1 MQRPSH
7 IFDLELQ
14 PAGIFKWNEET
25 KKKEPIKANIKLGSP
40 WRPEYNMGKVQL
52 VNSKYIVLDIDGD
65 ASFKFNPD
73 DTISC
78 SINNKQYKLPLTAYT
93 QTTKPGNYH
102 FWYLI
107 PVGVEDRPARITDL
121 VPEKIDV
128 FASGIIFEWHNF
140 SPMNEFHLNIPLK
153 IAPLDWYNDMVKIS
167 SLNKLTGNQS
177 LSIVPSHARA
187 NVVKEFLAL
196 EGFHFEGR
204 GHRKKQNTFFKL
216 VFPKSSLPTT
226 ESGAISRK
234 IDWNDFTLSHDLIN
248 KIATKLS
255 TTAQLDTFEHVYPTL
270 HKIVEAMIGNKYDPV
285 KTQTH
290 IQNNILVN
298 LPEHPAIT
306 SYDDDL
312 LTLEEELQKQSGNIK
327 LARTVVNGELKYV
340 RIDSITLKPILME
353 GVENT
358 VSKHNIIIS
367 RKIAEK
373 LHPEFLSADENGRPH
388 WDDSLL
394 PWIKIVNDIY
404 RPRSFIDEENN
415 FMPVL
420 NEYTPNKYYEEATPV
435 KVKPDNVYMRAIEAT
450 IGKDNIMWRRDT
462 TQPNHKGIM
471 ISAIDYYHHYMAR
484 VMFGDRP
491 PAIKLWM
498 AAPTRAE
505 GAAGKSLAGIEFPS
519 KVMGRV
525 VVQQTAENIN
535 KGWGDNIVNARL
547 ISIEDLEKLTPNDF
561 NKFYGVLKR
570 IGTNSIARLNMKG
583 NNYVDLKLKV
593 AMSLSTN
600 WRPLLPQ
607 SDRWI
612 VALEPA
618 WLNGKAE
625 RLSQEDIS
633 LIIDK
638 LESDEHDQEAQDV
651 VNYWYHL
658 WLNERELYKND
669 ITTFAPITAYRIKWV
684 TQTTKNTKN
693 IIPLLP
699 EPNDLFGLIKDG
711 YCPIDCFKFLVANY
725 QEKTRQTALPWKWF
739 AEFLK
744 SVAPDSMEGTKNGK
758 STIAGLLEIDWENPG
773 VLYNKWHQNPEWEA
787 KAGITKGFTLGW
799 AVEGYRFFINPEE
812 IEIYKRYIIEN
823 DIEDG
828 LGQPNIEGE

>member
-1 MQRPSH
+1 M
-7 IFDLELQ
+7 
-14 PAGIFKWNEET
+14 
-25 KKKEPIKANIKLGSP
+25 
-40 WRPEYNMGKVQL
+40 
-52 VNSKYIVLDIDGD
+52 
-65 ASFKFNPD
+65 
-73 DTISC
+73 
-78 SINNKQYKLPLTAYT
+78 
-93 QTTKPGNYH
+93 
-102 FWYLI
+102 
-107 PVGVEDRPARITDL
+107 
-121 VPEKIDV
+121 
-128 FASGIIFEWHNF
+128 
-140 SPMNEFHLNIPLK
+140 
-153 IAPLDWYNDMVKIS
+153 
-167 SLNKLTGNQS
+167 
-177 LSIVPSHARA
+177 
-187 NVVKEFLAL
+187 
-196 EGFHFEGR
+196 
-204 GHRKKQNTFFKL
+204 
-216 VFPKSSLPTT
+216 
-226 ESGAISRK
+226 
-234 IDWNDFTLSHDLIN
+234 
-248 KIATKLS
+248 
-255 TTAQLDTFEHVYPTL
+255 
-270 HKIVEAMIGNKYDPV
+270 
-285 KTQTH
+285 
-290 IQNNILVN
+290 
-298 LPEHPAIT
+298 
-306 SYDDDL
+306 
-312 LTLEEELQKQSGNIK
+312 
-327 LARTVVNGELKYV
+327 
-340 RIDSITLKPILME
+340 
-353 GVENT
+353 
-358 VSKHNIIIS
+358 
-367 RKIAEK
+367 
-373 LHPEFLSADENGRPH
+373 
-388 WDDSLL
+388 
-394 PWIKIVNDIY
+394 NDIY

-787 KAGITKGFTLGW
+787 KAGITKRCNPHTFRHSRASELAKRLKESPLCQYFGWVIGSDQVRTYVHLSGRDLDPALLKLAGLEAEAEKVKQPEFTLQRCPRCG
-799 AVEGYRFFINPEE
+799 ELNPPNEKTCRRCGNPLQGLPSTLLQSSDEKVKKLEE
-812 IEIYKRYIIEN
+812 RIEKLSSQLDQIMERLSKLGERSLNEHEPIIKKIRQSLN
-823 DIEDG
+823 D
-828 LGQPNIEGE
+828 